1 VDHGDS
7 KIFLVVI
14 WVGADG
20 GRTCPALAQRAGFG
34 RGWVVWM
41 DASVD
46 AWMHGVELI
55 D

>member
-7 KIFLVVI
+7 KLFLVVML
-14 WVGADG
+14 VGADG
-20 GRTCPALAQRAGFG
+20 WGTCPVLAQRAGFG

-41 DASVD
+41 DSCMD